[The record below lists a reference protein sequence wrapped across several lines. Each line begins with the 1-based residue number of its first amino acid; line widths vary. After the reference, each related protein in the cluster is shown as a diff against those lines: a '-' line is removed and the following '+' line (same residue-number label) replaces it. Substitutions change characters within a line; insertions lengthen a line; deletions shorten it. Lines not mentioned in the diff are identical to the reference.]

1 MQRDRMQYRVR
12 LWMIKNK
19 AGYPT
24 SWNASITASIVR
36 RQYYP
41 HTAKILVW
49 IKSPPLNYPVAW
61 QQERRGWVLPVAV
74 MGAYLV
80 IGLKHGNSSP
90 SDKSATEKTFELIQ
104 EFDRQ
109 FCQKHGSTNC
119 RRLLGVDLRNGDKNF
134 AIRQVKLLCP
144 GFVQD
149 AAEILESII

>member
-1 MQRDRMQYRVR
+1 VDDKKQSRIPDVLERFNHGFHCSQAVLSAYCEDFGLDKEPALKLSCGLAAGTAR
-12 LWMIKNK
+12 L
-19 AGYPT
+19 GST
-24 SWNASITASIVR
+24 C
-36 RQYYP
+36 
-41 HTAKILVW
+41 
-49 IKSPPLNYPVAW
+49 
-61 QQERRGWVLPVAV
+61 GAV